1 MKFLAKWNLTS
12 KITLL
17 ITLAIL
23 VSMASVATVTLFTI
37 TGKIKADVI
46 NQQNTSIRVAA
57 QILETTIGGVDITR
71 DSTGNVNRVQM
82 SSIPTFEDH
91 SMIDTIGG
99 VTSETATVFAW
110 DDETQDF
117 WRKTTNIIKADGKRA
132 VGTPLGKKGAVYPI
146 ITKGS
151 TFVGEAVILGI
162 PYYTL
167 YEPIFAQDNKQV
179 IGILYVGIV
188 KSRVDAILSD
198 ISSGLLIAITL
209 VSAVLLILAFFI
221 CRSILRPIPVMT
233 EILTTLANNENT
245 EETPYGE
252 QPNEI
257 GDMARA
263 IAILAQNNAKRKR
276 LEQEKDATRKS
287 DQERQTYVDSL
298 ISEFRSTITDGLEN
312 VIKNSSDMKSTADA
326 LSNISNATSEQA
338 ISASSASEEASTNVG
353 TVAAA
358 AEELSTSISEITR
371 QVEQTNEIVQKA
383 TDTTEMTNQQ
393 IVSLAD
399 KSQKI
404 GDVVSLIQDIAEQTN
419 LLALNATIEAAR
431 AGEMGKGFAVVAS
444 EVKSL
449 ANQTAK
455 ATEEISAQV
464 ADIQA
469 STSDAVKG
477 IQEITEIM
485 TEVNEFTDAI
495 GSSVAEQNIATIEIS
510 DNVTQ
515 ASNGTQEMASSMSNI
530 SASINQT
537 SSSANDVAHAST
549 EMNKQVDDLKT
560 SVTEFL
566 DKVAGA

>member
-1 MKFLAKWNLTS
+1 MKFLAKWHLTS

-17 ITLAIL
+17 ITFAIL
-23 VSMASVATVTLFTI
+23 ISVASVAAVTLFTI

-46 NQQNTSIRVAA
+46 SQQKTNIRVAA
-57 QILETTIGGVDITR
+57 QILETTFGNIDITR
-71 DSTGNVNRVQM
+71 DSTGNVSRVQM
-82 SSIPTFEDH
+82 VSIPAFEDH
-91 SMIDTIGG
+91 SMIDTIGQ

-110 DDETQDF
+110 DEKTQDF
-117 WRKTTNIIKADGKRA
+117 WRKTTNIIKGDGKRA

-162 PYYTL
+162 PYYTI
-167 YEPIFAQDNKQV
+167 YEPIFAKDNTQV

-188 KSRVDAILSD
+188 KSRVDAILTD
-198 ISSGLLIAITL
+198 ISSGLLISVTI
-209 VSAVLLILAFFI
+209 VSALLLILAFFI
-221 CRSILRPIPVMT
+221 SRSILRPIPVMT
-233 EILTTLANNENT
+233 KILTTLANNEAT
-245 EETPYGE
+245 EEIPYAE

-263 IAILAQNNAKRKR
+263 IAILTQDNAKREH
-276 LEQEKDATRKS
+276 LEYEKNANRKS
-287 DQERQTYVDSL
+287 DQERQSYVDNL
-298 ISEFRSTITDGLEN
+298 ISEFRSTITEGLESVTN
-312 VIKNSSDMKSTADA
+312 NSSNMKHTAGA

-338 ISASSASEEASTNVG
+338 NAASSASDEASTNVQ

-358 AEELSTSISEITR
+358 AEELSSSISEITR
-371 QVEQTNEIVQKA
+371 QIEKTNNIVQKA
-383 TDTTEMTNQQ
+383 TDTTHVTSQQ

-464 ADIQA
+464 TDIQT
-469 STSDAVKG
+469 STADAVKG
-477 IQEITEIM
+477 IQEITRTMI
-485 TEVNEFTDAI
+485 EVNEYTNAI
-495 GSSVAEQNIATIEIS
+495 GSSVAEQNNATTEIS
-510 DNVTQ
+510 SNVALVST
-515 ASNGTQEMASSMSNI
+515 GTQKIASTISNI
-530 SASINQT
+530 SEAINET
-537 SSSANDVAHAST
+537 SSSANDAVHTSS
-549 EMNKQVDDLKT
+549 EMNTQIDQLKT
-560 SVTEFL
+560 SINDFL
-566 DKVAGA
+566 SKVVAA

>member
-1 MKFLAKWNLTS
+1 MNLLAKWNLTS
-12 KITLL
+12 KITMLV
-17 ITLAIL
+17 TFAIL

-37 TGKIKADVI
+37 TDKIKADVI
-46 NQQNTSIRVAA
+46 NQQKTNIRVAA
-57 QILETTIGGVDITR
+57 QILETTIASVDITR
-71 DSTGNVNRVQM
+71 DSTGNVRRVQM
-82 SSIPTFEDH
+82 ASIPAFEDH

-117 WRKTTNIIKADGKRA
+117 WRKTTNIIKGDGKRA

-198 ISSGLLIAITL
+198 ISSGLLMAVTL

-221 CRSILRPIPVMT
+221 CRAILRPIPVMT
-233 EILTTLANNENT
+233 EILTTLANNETT
-245 EETPYGE
+245 EEIPYAE

-263 IAILAQNNAKRKR
+263 IGILAQNNAKRER
-276 LEQEKDATRKS
+276 LEHEKDANRKS
-287 DQERQTYVDSL
+287 DQERQTYVDNL
-298 ISEFRSTITDGLEN
+298 ISEFRSTITEGLES
-312 VIKNSSDMKSTADA
+312 VTENSSNMKNTAEA

-338 ISASSASEEASTNVG
+338 IAASSASEEASTNVQ

-358 AEELSTSISEITR
+358 AEELSSSISEITR
-371 QVEQTNEIVQKA
+371 QVEQTNKIVQKA
-383 TDTTEMTNQQ
+383 ANTTNVTNQQ

-404 GDVVSLIQDIAEQTN
+404 GDVVSLIQAIAEQTN

-469 STSDAVKG
+469 STADAVKG
-477 IQEITEIM
+477 IQEITETM
-485 TEVNEFTDAI
+485 VEVNEFTDAI
-495 GSSVAEQNIATIEIS
+495 GSSVAEQNNATIEIS
-510 DNVTQ
+510 NNVAL
-515 ASNGTQEMASSMSNI
+515 ASNGTQKIASSMSNI
-530 SASINQT
+530 SESINET
-537 SSSANDVAHAST
+537 SSSANDVVDSSS
-549 EMNKQVDDLKT
+549 EMNAQVDQLK
-560 SVTEFL
+560 SSINDFL
-566 DKVAGA
+566 SKVVAA